1 MSENTLWR
9 FLQLMAAAI
18 LIFKCTEG
26 RGSAIIALGGGGA
39 KNRETVSTSLRLA
52 FTERVVP
59 ATQASDWLV
68 DNRC

>member
-1 MSENTLWR
+1 M
-9 FLQLMAAAI
+9 

-39 KNRETVSTSLRLA
+39 KNRGTVSTSLRLA